1 MVELTDKQ
9 KIRLAIYKLVG
20 ADKAAAEKA
29 IDFVNDDP
37 LRYEVFTDRYG
48 RVTTEFDYQANGPV
62 AKVIKACSDAED
74 TLLLF
79 VDKQAE
85 QAEG

>member
-1 MVELTDKQ
+1 MELTDKE

-29 IDFVNDDP
+29 IEFVKDDP

-48 RVTTEFDYQANGPV
+48 RVTTEYEYQQNSPV

-74 TLLLF
+74 ILLLF

-85 QAEG
+85 QAEA

>member
-1 MVELTDKQ
+1 MELTDKE

-29 IDFVNDDP
+29 IEFVNDDP

-48 RVTTEFDYQANGPV
+48 RVTTEYEYQQNGPV
-62 AKVIKACSDAED
+62 AKVIKACSEAED
-74 TLLLF
+74 ILLLF
-79 VDKQAE
+79 VDKQTE

>member
-1 MVELTDKQ
+1 MELTEQQ

-29 IDFVNDDP
+29 IEFVNDDP
-37 LRYEVFTDRYG
+37 LRYEVFIDRYG
-48 RVTTEFDYQANGPV
+48 RVTTEYEYQQNGPV
-62 AKVIKACSDAED
+62 AKVLKACSDAED